1 MIFSPLLLQAGLPQ
15 SIPILRQD
23 HHIQRA
29 IGLSPMSFPTADLT
43 LKVTPAPARPRPS
56 TAPQLVKRWREE
68 PFAPHG
74 LDCHCPLL
82 SLVVICIPPLLLPKM
97 ESARKAWENS
107 PSLPEQSSPGGAG
120 SGLQPPSSVGASNGV
135 NYSSFGGVSMP
146 PMPVA
151 SVAPSAS
158 MPGIM
163 SPEPGSG
170 AFFHC

>member
-1 MIFSPLLLQAGLPQ
+1 MVSLPLCLFCPPQAGLTQ
-15 SIPILRQD
+15 SIPILRRD

-29 IGLSPMSFPTADLT
+29 IGLSQMSFPTADLT
-43 LKVTPAPARPRPS
+43 LKVTPAHPRGPG
-56 TAPQLVKRWREE
+56 VR
-68 PFAPHG
+68 
-74 LDCHCPLL
+74 CHCLALVTVIPL
-82 SLVVICIPPLLLPKM
+82 SWLPKM

-120 SGLQPPSSVGASNGV
+120 SGIQPPSSVGASSGV

-158 MPGIM
+158 LPGTQ
-163 SPEPGSG
+163 PEPAPFAASKGG
-170 AFFHC
+170 PCPPCAPTPP